1 MDPSVLFTCLDTP
14 SLPCAATPPGAVHDF
29 EESRVQAPPEAALRY
44 LVKLSVVP
52 ESSARCTAW
61 MARDG
66 SVAPGLI
73 AAIAGSFQFA
83 IDPLKMPA
91 STWGV
96 RIRLSTPV
104 MLYANAIGPVTIGRF
119 RAGLLA
125 HLVLCAVAVCS
136 AFSAESDPAKSTWL
150 ARKSAMPLPEP
161 PPP

>member
-44 LVKLSVVP
+44 LVKLSVAP
-52 ESSARCTAW
+52 E
-61 MARDG
+61 
-66 SVAPGLI
+66 LI

-119 RAGLLA
+119 SAGLLA